1 MPPKK
6 HNSLNPAPGN
16 MVDSQSEVDEYG
28 PYDQEAGERTSLIPR
43 SDEIRNGGESDVCR
57 QTSNVRSAYTVTIAI
72 GAVIMLANF
81 SSVIT
86 MAPRLAIFEDVICRQ
101 FYSDRTDIAGAP
113 DCKIE
118 PVQSEVAFVNGW
130 EKTLSLLP
138 GLALSIPYGALADR
152 FGRSKVLT
160 LAFCGVIMNES
171 WVAIVCAW
179 PQIFPIR
186 AVLFSGVFT
195 LVGGGPTTVV
205 SMTFAIIS
213 DACRADQR
221 TTAFSMLQVGFLLSE
236 LISTPLGAAFIAVNP
251 WIPIVTAI
259 ATRIAFTL
267 VLFAGSVRYGNAE
280 RLKKKSPTNDI
291 DESSPAAS
299 PLPNDTG
306 AQYRYGAVAW
316 ITKDVALVLL
326 AFFCVMVNR
335 EASDLLLQ
343 YSSIKV
349 HWNYAKASYLVSVRA
364 AINIVVLFALIPG
377 VTRYFKKRRV
387 SSPRIDQYIT
397 VASGVL
403 LALGSVLIFAA
414 ETPAALVFGQVVT
427 AFGFSF
433 TVTARSFVTT
443 LVDARYMGV
452 LSTTVTI
459 ASHCALA
466 FGGPFLAWTFKVGL
480 GLGHAWFGMP
490 FLVEGILFALGT
502 VLVLL
507 AAAPAIIS

>member
-6 HNSLNPAPGN
+6 HNGLDPAPGRA
-16 MVDSQSEVDEYG
+16 SEVDEYG
-28 PYDQEAGERTSLIPR
+28 PYDREVDERTSLIPR
-43 SDEIRNGGESDVCR
+43 SDEIRDGSDVCR
-57 QTSNVRSAYTVTIAI
+57 QPSKTQSAYAVTIAI
-72 GAVIMLANF
+72 SAMLMLANF

-86 MAPRLAIFEDVICRQ
+86 IAPRLAIFEDVICRQ
-101 FYSDRTDIAGAP
+101 YYGDRTDIAGAP
-113 DCKIE
+113 DCKIG
-118 PVQSEVAFVNGW
+118 PVQSEVAFINGW

-179 PQIFPIR
+179 PQVFPIR
-186 AVLFSGVFT
+186 AALFSGVFT

-205 SMTFAIIS
+205 SMAFAIIS

-259 ATRIAFTL
+259 ATRIVFTL
-267 VLFAGSVRYGNAE
+267 VLFAASVRYGDAE
-280 RLKKKSPTNDI
+280 RLTKKSPTNDV
-291 DESSPAAS
+291 DESSPLS
-299 PLPNDTG
+299 NETG
-306 AQYRYGAVAW
+306 AQRRYGAISW
-316 ITKDVALVLL
+316 ITKDVALVLF
-326 AFFCVMVNR
+326 AFFCVLVNR

-349 HWNYAKASYLVSVRA
+349 HWDYAKASYLVSVRA

-377 VTRYFKKRRV
+377 VTRFFRKKEV
-387 SSPRIDQYIT
+387 SSPLIDQYIT

-403 LALGSVLIFAA
+403 LAVGSVMIFAA
-414 ETPAALVFGQVVT
+414 ETPAALISGQVVA

-433 TVTARSFVTT
+433 SVTARSFVTT
-443 LVDARYMGV
+443 LVDPRYMGV
-452 LSTTVTI
+452 LSTAVTI
-459 ASHCALA
+459 ASHGALA
-466 FGGPFLAWTFKVGL
+466 VGGPFLAWTFKVGL
-480 GLGHAWFGMP
+480 GLGYAWFGMP

-502 VLVLL
+502 VLMLL
-507 AAAPAIIS
+507 ANAPAIVS

>member
-6 HNSLNPAPGN
+6 HNGLDPALA
-16 MVDSQSEVDEYG
+16 SEVDEYG
-28 PYDQEAGERTSLIPR
+28 PYDREVDERTSLIQR
-43 SDEIRNGGESDVCR
+43 SDEIRDGSDVCR
-57 QTSNVRSAYTVTIAI
+57 QSSNARSAYAVTIAVS
-72 GAVIMLANF
+72 AVLMLANF

-86 MAPRLAIFEDVICRQ
+86 MAPRLAIFEDVICTQ
-101 FYSDRTDIAGAP
+101 FYADRTDIAGAP

-118 PVQSEVAFVNGW
+118 PVQSEVAFINGW

-179 PQIFPIR
+179 PQVFPIR

-205 SMTFAIIS
+205 SMAFAIIS

-251 WIPIVTAI
+251 WIPIVIAI
-259 ATRIAFTL
+259 ATRIIFTL
-267 VLFAGSVRYGNAE
+267 VLFAASVRYGNAE
-280 RLKKKSPTNDI
+280 RLTKKSHI
-291 DESSPAAS
+291 DESSSPAS
-299 PLPNDTG
+299 PISTETG
-306 AQYRYGAVAW
+306 SQRRYGAVSW
-316 ITKDVALVLL
+316 ITKDVALVLF
-326 AFFCVMVNR
+326 AFFCVLVNR

-343 YSSIKV
+343 YSSVKI

-364 AINIVVLFALIPG
+364 AINLAVLFALIP
-377 VTRYFKKRRV
+377 VVSRYFKKRGL
-387 SSPRIDQYIT
+387 SSPLIDQYIT

-414 ETPAALVFGQVVT
+414 ETPVALIFGQVVA

-452 LSTTVTI
+452 LSTAVTI
-459 ASHCALA
+459 ASHGALA
-466 FGGPFLAWTFKVGL
+466 VGGPFLAWTFKVGL
-480 GLGHAWFGMP
+480 RLGYAWFGMP

-507 AAAPAIIS
+507 AAAPAIVS